1 MRYDEMASGS
11 NTLEKSAGFLR
22 VVDGISSTFLYD
34 MRKHAQNL
42 PSLGRALARSS
53 QTSVS

>member
-11 NTLEKSAGFLR
+11 NTLKKSPGFLR

-42 PSLGRALARSS
+42 PSLGRALARSF